1 MTDKRK
7 DYEERDEGLLGYPS
21 PNESGRRQFYEPRY
35 NDKTD
40 YNTNAPSYYDYLA
53 RDNKLNKILAERIW
67 EYDKELAK
75 RFEEWDKNLEELPED
90 LKNLLI
96 EWMEDGTLDDIINHN
111 IFNDLNDTI
120 NRVYKRFRFVDDFGG
135 DPTGETDSTLA
146 FKKAFENGNVHVHMA
161 EGTYKVREIKVPSNS
176 VLSGEGKDVTFIK
189 MNDDAPSENIVITN
203 SELYGKAKNIGLQN
217 FTVDGNK
224 FRQNNSLQAAGGS
237 RSSNIRFA
245 GVKNGYCYNVKSVD
259 ALLHGIDIT
268 YADDDYFYGGDGFR
282 VNETL
287 ESKYIHVDNC
297 EATGFSDDGITTHH
311 SRYLNITNNY
321 CHEPTMND
329 NTGGGNRNG
338 IEIDDGTQ
346 FSMLNGNTTKN
357 NYGGLE
363 IKAHGN
369 ASAPQTIFVNNHL
382 SIEDT
387 RSYNIR
393 HIGHHHSDSDVKSIT
408 AKNIMLN
415 NIVSV
420 HPFYNGVYQ
429 DTTPRGMVISAYEGV
444 TVNNLTC
451 VGDRRFTDD
460 QPVVALQYMCQNVH
474 IHNVTIS
481 GFKNSLADLKIYGD
495 GEIKNVSFS
504 NVNIYNS
511 SVNRGIAGGSDVKN
525 FSINHVHMIGNGQG
539 NGIELYDT
547 NAELIGINVENYE
560 NNLNISGDNYETPP
574 TIMKGGFT
582 GGSSSGGALTVSS
595 ANLASSGASFA
606 NSYNSFVLGSNI
618 GSQAYGTRSGIINS
632 SSSETLQDN
641 YAQTI
646 INSRSVKSLG
656 NYHFQTGYGEEET
669 PKTSNTTID
678 MNTFSG
684 DIDVAGH
691 LKSGQDI
698 GDIAE
703 YFESE
708 SGKSIQNGTIV
719 TNNGRYIRPAEK
731 NEQPL
736 GVISAKPGILM
747 GDTTFHYK
755 DKYLKDE
762 FGVYLTEIVD
772 KTFTDEQTGEK
783 YSQEVEQRIINPE
796 FDDTLDEQYQNRG
809 KRDEWCVVGLLG
821 QIKTRVSKD
830 VQNGDFITSNG
841 GQGVKDNENG
851 FYKVLEITMPY
862 DDKKG
867 YGVAN
872 VLVK

>member
-1 MTDKRK
+1 MANNYGGDF
-7 DYEERDEGLLGYPS
+7 
-21 PNESGRRQFYEPRY
+21 PNFSEYLQQNQVRQDREYKPFYS
-35 NDKTD
+35 DSAD

-53 RDNKLNKILAERIW
+53 RNNKLIEILAKRIW
-67 EYDKELAK
+67 EYDEELAK

-161 EGTYKVREIKVPSNS
+161 EGTYKVREIKVPNNS

-217 FTVDGNK
+217 FTVNGNK
-224 FRQNNSLQAAGGS
+224 FRQNESLQPAGGS
-237 RSSNIRFA
+237 LSSNIRFA

-259 ALLHGIDIT
+259 SLLHGIDIT

-297 EATGFSDDGITTHH
+297 EATGFGDDGITTHH

-321 CHEPTMND
+321 SHHPTMN
-329 NTGGGNRNG
+329 GEFGNGNNNG

-346 FSMLNGNTTKN
+346 FTMLNGNTTKN
-357 NYGGLE
+357 NFGGLE

-369 ASAPQTIFVNNHL
+369 ASAPNTIFVNNHL

-393 HIGHHHSDSDVKSIT
+393 HIGHHDSENDVKSVT
-408 AKNIMLN
+408 AKNVMLN
-415 NIVSV
+415 NVVSV
-420 HPFYNGVYQ
+420 HPYYNKVYK
-429 DTTPRGMVISAYEGV
+429 DSTPRAMVISGYDGV

-451 VGDRRFTDD
+451 IGDYKFMDNH
-460 QPVVALQYMCQNVH
+460 PVVALQFMCRNVFLN
-474 IHNVTIS
+474 NVNIS
-481 GFKNSLADLKIYGD
+481 GFDNALADLKIYGD
-495 GEIKNVSFS
+495 GFIENVNFS
-504 NVNIYNS
+504 NVNIHDS
-511 SVNRGIAGGSDVKN
+511 SRKRGIAGGSDVKN
-525 FSINHVHMIGNGQG
+525 FTISNAHMIGNGKG

-547 NAELIGINVENYE
+547 NAELIGIDVINYE
-560 NNLNISGDNYETPP
+560 NNLSINGDNYETSP
-574 TIMKGGFT
+574 TIMKGGFS
-582 GGSSSGGALTVSS
+582 GGSSSGGAIKDSS
-595 ANLASSGASFA
+595 AVLASSGGSYA
-606 NSYNSFVLGSNI
+606 NDYNSFLLAANV

-632 SSSETLQDN
+632 SSSETLKDG

-646 INSRSVKSLG
+646 LNSRSVKSLG
-656 NYHFQTGYGEEET
+656 NYHIQTGYGEEDT
-669 PKTSNTTID
+669 PKTSNTKID

-691 LKSGQDI
+691 VKSGQDI

-708 SGKSIQNGTIV
+708 SGKSIPNGTIV

-772 KTFTDEQTGEK
+772 KTFTDEQTGEE
-783 YSQEVEQRIINPE
+783 YSQEVEQRIINPA
-796 FDDTLDEQYQNRG
+796 FDDDLDEQYQNREE
-809 KRDEWCVVGLLG
+809 RDEWCAVGLLG

-830 VQNGDFITSNG
+830 VQAGDFISSNN
-841 GQGVKDNENG
+841 GQGVKDNEHG
-851 FYKVLEITMPY
+851 FYKVLEITMGY

-867 YGVAN
+867 YAVAN

>member
-1 MTDKRK
+1 MANNYGGNLQSFDEYLNQHSVRRDRQRYPFYTD
-7 DYEERDEGLLGYPS
+7 
-21 PNESGRRQFYEPRY
+21 NA
-35 NDKTD
+35 D
-40 YNTNAPSYYDYLA
+40 YNTNAKSYYDDLA
-53 RDNKLNKILAERIW
+53 RKNKLIEILAKRIW
-67 EYDKELAK
+67 EYDEELAK

-90 LKNLLI
+90 LKNLLV

-111 IFNDLNDTI
+111 IFNDLNNTI
-120 NRVYKRFRFVDDFGG
+120 NRVAKRFRFVDDFGG
-135 DPTGETDSTLA
+135 DPTGEIDSTQA
-146 FKKAFENGNVHVHMA
+146 FEKAFENGNVHVHMA
-161 EGTYKVREIKVPSNS
+161 EGTYKVREIKIPSNS

-203 SELYGKAKNIGLQN
+203 DEMYGKAKNIGLEN
-217 FTVDGNK
+217 FTVNGNK
-224 FRQNNSLQAAGGS
+224 FRQNKSLQPAGGS
-237 RSSNIRFA
+237 LSSNIRFA
-245 GVKNGYCYNVKSVD
+245 GVTNGYCYNVKSVD
-259 ALLHGIDIT
+259 SLLHGIDIT
-268 YADDDYFYGGDGFR
+268 YANDDYFYGGDGYR

-287 ESKYIHVDNC
+287 ESMYIHVDNC
-297 EATGFSDDGITTHH
+297 EVTGFGDDGITTHH

-321 CHEPTMND
+321 CHEPS
-329 NTGGGNRNG
+329 TGSGNNNG

-346 FSMLNGNTTKN
+346 FTMLNGNTTKL

-363 IKAHGN
+363 IKAHYN
-369 ASAPQTIFVNNHL
+369 VSAPNTIIVNNHL

-393 HIGHHHSDSDVKSIT
+393 HIGHHSADNDPKSVT
-408 AKNIMLN
+408 AKNVMLN
-415 NIVSV
+415 NVVAV
-420 HPFYNGVYQ
+420 HPYYNRVYE
-429 DTTPRGMVISAYEGV
+429 DTTPRAMVIAAYEGV
-444 TVNNLTC
+444 TINNLTC
-451 VGDRRFTDD
+451 IGDNRFTDN
-460 QPVVALQYMCQNVH
+460 QPVVALQYMCNNVH
-474 IHNVTIS
+474 INNVNIS

-495 GEIKNVSFS
+495 GEVKNVSFS
-504 NVNIYNS
+504 NVNIHNS
-511 SVNRGIAGGSDVKN
+511 SVNRGIAGGSSVKN
-525 FSINHVHMIGNGQG
+525 FSINHVNMIGNGQG

-547 NAELIGINVENYE
+547 SAELIGINVDNYE
-560 NNLNISGDNYETPP
+560 NNLSISGDKYDVPP
-574 TIMKGGFT
+574 TVMNGGFR
-582 GGSSSGGALTVSS
+582 GGSSSGGAMKDSS
-595 ANLASSGASFA
+595 VLLASSGGSYA
-606 NSYNSFVLGSNI
+606 NDYNSFVLGSNV

-632 SSSETLQDN
+632 ASSETIKDG

-646 INSRSVKSLG
+646 MNSRSVKSLG
-656 NYHFQTGYGEEET
+656 NYHIQAGYGDTEE
-669 PKTSNTTID
+669 PSTSNTKID

-684 DIDVAGH
+684 DIEVAGH
-691 LKSGQDI
+691 VKSGQDI

-708 SGKSIQNGTIV
+708 SGKTIPNGTIV
-719 TNNGRYIRPAEK
+719 TNNGRYIKKANK
-731 NEQPL
+731 NDVPL

-772 KTFTDEQTGEK
+772 KTFTDEQTGEE
-783 YSQEVEQRIINPE
+783 YSQQVEQRIINPE
-796 FDDTLDEQYQNRG
+796 FDNKLDEQYQNREE
-809 KRDEWCVVGLLG
+809 RDEWCVVGILG

-830 VQNGDFITSNG
+830 VQNGDLISSNN